1 MKCPTTRARIRW
13 DIMGILELEKL
24 GKEMLDAEQQE
35 LLSRK
40 ISELPL
46 RIEGTHL
53 EELIFQLYKELETA
67 GVFFKPKTYLS
78 DDWGCPNKVPVI
90 GMPFYLADP
99 RLCSLKNQLT
109 GIRVEDDMT
118 IMMLLRH
125 EAGHTFNYAYRLYD
139 RPDWRKLFGQF
150 SLPYE
155 EEYKVDPFSTRFVH
169 HLSGWYAQRH
179 PDDDFAET
187 FAIWLTPYSDWRK
200 GYAGTSALVK
210 LLYVDKVVAMYNK
223 KPPEVTGGKLDMP
236 VEEMMMTLGEWYQMP
251 QKYHRY
257 SVTHPRF

>member
-1 MKCPTTRARIRW
+1 MIKTLIIRPCYPTDRPE
-13 DIMGILELEKL
+13 DE
-24 GKEMLDAEQQE
+24 EMLDKEQQT

-46 RIEGTHL
+46 RIENTHIEKL
-53 EELIFQLYKELETA
+53 VLQLYRELDTA
-67 GVFFKPKTYLS
+67 GISFKPEIYLS

-90 GMPFYLADP
+90 GIPFYLVDP

-109 GIRVEDDMT
+109 GSKFEDDIT

-139 RPDWRKLFGQF
+139 KREWQKLFGRF

-155 EEYKVDPFSTRFVH
+155 EYYKVDVFSTRFVH

-187 FAIWLTPYSDWRK
+187 FAVWLNSGFDWHK
-200 GYAGTSALVK
+200 AYAGTPALVK
-210 LLYVDKVVAMYNK
+210 LLYVEKVVARYGK
-223 KPPEVTGGKLDMP
+223 KPPVVTDGKLDMP
-236 VEEMMMTLGEWYQMP
+236 ADEMQMTLGEWFTTP
-251 QKYHRY
+251 QKYHGYNVNYFLKR
-257 SVTHPRF
+257 